1 MKLFVGTLWQLL
13 IIISK
18 IFHVQRMII
27 CARTGKDVAAELAI
41 IATEES

>member
-1 MKLFVGTLWQLL
+1 MKLFLGTLWQLL

-27 CARTGKDVAAELAI
+27 CARTEKDVAAELAI
-41 IATEES
+41 IAPEES